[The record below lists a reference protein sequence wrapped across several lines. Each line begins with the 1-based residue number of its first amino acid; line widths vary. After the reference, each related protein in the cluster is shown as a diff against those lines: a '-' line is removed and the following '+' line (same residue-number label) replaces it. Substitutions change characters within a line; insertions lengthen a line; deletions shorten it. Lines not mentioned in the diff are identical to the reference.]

1 MLDCHRGFIALL
13 KKSVPD
19 VLAMHCAIH
28 RQHLTAKHLTE
39 SLASLFRICDYGKA
53 ILKVFKNK
61 ELLLR
66 DRLKKFKS
74 TRPVISSFASKLGLF
89 KRNFER
95 GEFYQFPSVAIGKEN
110 KEVHDD
116 DIQISTYS
124 QYEDSNWVIDPFSSI
139 DEREMELQEELI
151 ELQTNEVLK
160 LKFKNG
166 YHSF

>member
-1 MLDCHRGFIALL
+1 MAVNKIRSNTFNDKLYNQFRFYDLL
-13 KKSVPD
+13 
-19 VLAMHCAIH
+19 
-28 RQHLTAKHLTE
+28 E
-39 SLASLFRICDYGKA
+39 A

-66 DRLKKFKS
+66 DILKNSTKSDIAYMADLLFKFNK

-95 GEFYQFPSVAIGKEN
+95 GEFYQFPSVAIRKEN